1 MSLSQ
6 EQKQDLNE
14 LSKHLRRIEEFAI
27 QNNIDLDVFMTQYSK
42 HGIAVYSTE
51 KIALEKGKSEKRKK
65 VFEKSDERN
74 KVPSQSD
81 Y

>member
-42 HGIAVYSTE
+42 KGIAVYGTE
-51 KIALEKGKSEKRKK
+51 KVSLEKGKAEKRKK
-65 VFEKSDERN
+65 VFEKSDLVTA
-74 KVPSQSD
+74 KTG